1 VAAGQSRLEVIIDL
15 AVKGLSELKEATKAT
30 GDIGKEAES
39 SGGGFASLAKGLVT
53 AGGGAIAAKKG
64 FDWLKGAAEQ
74 SAQLSKDTAALTRTT
89 GMSAQ
94 SSSAWVSIAKSRGI
108 ETNTLAQSMTIFSK
122 NIRGAEQGSKA
133 AAGAFSALGISQ
145 KQLAGLNT
153 EQAINAVAD
162 AFQNLPDGA
171 DKAALAQQLFG
182 RQSRSLLP
190 LLNSGSEGIR
200 EQQKA
205 MADAGLTMD
214 EAGVKKGLEMAKTQR
229 ELKATMD
236 GLKVTIGSAV
246 LPVLVEL
253 LKAFAAIL
261 KPVASAIRG
270 SGALRA
276 VLGPLAVG
284 LGALAIALKIASVA
298 MLFGAAA
305 ATALWTALGVGIIV
319 AVIAAFVVL
328 YQKVGWFRD
337 IVQAVWGWIKSNW
350 PLLAAIILGP
360 LLGPI
365 LLLVL
370 NFGKIKDAA
379 VGAFQAVVGAI
390 GSVIG
395 AIGNVI
401 GAIGRAAAAF
411 GQKIAEMAGF
421 VASLPGRIAGAALAA
436 GKALIEGIA
445 NGIKSA
451 GDAIMSAIESVVPEP
466 IKKVLGGIKGF
477 LEKISPFQSGGLV
490 PSGGRLALVG
500 EAGPE
505 LLSLPG
511 GSQVI
516 PLQAGTAPAI
526 NVGALG
532 GEIHVHL
539 EVEGRELARAVA
551 RVAAETQAAR

>member
-1 VAAGQSRLEVIIDL
+1 
-15 AVKGLSELKEATKAT
+15 
-30 GDIGKEAES
+30 
-39 SGGGFASLAKGLVT
+39 
-53 AGGGAIAAKKG
+53 
-64 FDWLKGAAEQ
+64 
-74 SAQLSKDTAALTRTT
+74 
-89 GMSAQ
+89 
-94 SSSAWVSIAKSRGI
+94 
-108 ETNTLAQSMTIFSK
+108 
-122 NIRGAEQGSKA
+122 
-133 AAGAFSALGISQ
+133 
-145 KQLAGLNT
+145 
-153 EQAINAVAD
+153 
-162 AFQNLPDGA
+162 
-171 DKAALAQQLFG
+171 
-182 RQSRSLLP
+182 
-190 LLNSGSEGIR
+190 
-200 EQQKA
+200 
-205 MADAGLTMD
+205 
-214 EAGVKKGLEMAKTQR
+214 
-229 ELKATMD
+229 MD

-284 LGALAIALKIASVA
+284 LGVLAVALKIASVA

-305 ATALWTALGVGIIV
+305 ATALWAALGVGII
-319 AVIAAFVVL
+319 AAIIAAFVVL

-337 IVQAVWGWIKSNW
+337 AVNAVWNFIKTYW
-350 PLLAAIILGP
+350 PLLGAFILGP
-360 LLGPI
+360 LAPII
-365 LLLVL
+365 LLAT
-370 NFGKIKDAA
+370 NFGGLRDKAVAA
-379 VGAFQAVVGAI
+379 FRAIVGAI